1 MCKILYCADSHLV
14 KSSFGTDSLMHACIE
29 YIFHVTDLSRVNIGD
44 LYMMTSVSVEYYVF
58 IMSFLNR
65 MFQMGWNVFLFFSE
79 YFPLHIIKGNALKN

>member
-14 KSSFGTDSLMHACIE
+14 KSSFNTDSLMHACIE

-65 MFQMGWNVFLFFSE
+65 MFQMGWNVFLLF
-79 YFPLHIIKGNALKN
+79 